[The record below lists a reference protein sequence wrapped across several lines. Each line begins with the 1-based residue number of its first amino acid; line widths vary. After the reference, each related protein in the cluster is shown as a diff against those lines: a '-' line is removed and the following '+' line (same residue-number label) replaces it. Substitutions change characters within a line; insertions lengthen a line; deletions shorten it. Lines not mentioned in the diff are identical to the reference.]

1 MNYLSQNKI
10 LANICVYI
18 HMYVYIY
25 IYMHMYMLTY
35 KDTYIFSWVGHF
47 SLPEPSVSAGCRCL
61 TAKNSICMMFRQ
73 QFLSALPARGCF
85 PPRITKLLQPIWTA
99 ENKDTIM
106 KNQAGQLGFRFIS
119 PCFQSEI
126 SILWS
131 REEKSSWE
139 SGKGRGMH
147 SIQRSKGK

>member
-1 MNYLSQNKI
+1 M
-10 LANICVYI
+10 YI
-18 HMYVYIY
+18 YTCMYIY
-25 IYMHMYMLTY
+25 IYKYVNTHAHIYTY
-35 KDTYIFSWVGHF
+35 IQRHTHIFSWVGHF

-61 TAKNSICMMFRQ
+61 PAKNSICMMFRQ
-73 QFLSALPARGCF
+73 QFLSALPARGWF
-85 PPRITKLLQPIWTA
+85 PPRITKLLQPTWAA

-106 KNQAGQLGFRFIS
+106 KTQAGQLGFRKIS

-126 SILWS
+126 SIPWS
-131 REEKSSWE
+131 RELKSHWE